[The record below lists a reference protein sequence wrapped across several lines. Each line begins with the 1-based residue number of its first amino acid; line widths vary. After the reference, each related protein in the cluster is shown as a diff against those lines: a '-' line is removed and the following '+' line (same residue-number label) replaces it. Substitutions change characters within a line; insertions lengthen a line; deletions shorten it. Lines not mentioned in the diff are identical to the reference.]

1 MRLNNKGITS
11 VELLVCFIIV
21 STIVVSMYNLILN
34 YRNREQIEEVN
45 NEVVAFSNNLQEV
58 IQSDLVMGHLVS
70 VSNVSV
76 DGYSATLTFDSPN
89 NYTTT
94 ITIKPN
100 EGVISY
106 GKSGDVIDYE
116 IPGIADLMLSPDS
129 SIEYIP
135 ATNGYL
141 KITIILTH
149 PNFTD
154 ETYSFMI
161 NCPVNYAY

>member
-34 YRNREQIEEVN
+34 YRNREQIGEVN

-70 VSNVSV
+70 VSNVSA
-76 DGYSATLTFDSPN
+76 DSYSATLTFDSPN

>member
-1 MRLNNKGITS
+1 MNLNKKGITS
-11 VELLVCFIIV
+11 VELLVCFIII

-34 YRNREQIEEVN
+34 YRNREQIEEIN
-45 NEVVAFSNNLQEV
+45 NEVIAFSNNLQQV

-76 DGYSATLTFDSPN
+76 DGYSATFTFDTPN
-89 NYTTT
+89 SYTTT

-129 SIEYIP
+129 SITYIP

>member
-1 MRLNNKGITS
+1 MNLNKKGITS
-11 VELLVCFIIV
+11 VELLVCFIII

-34 YRNREQIEEVN
+34 YRNREQIEEIN
-45 NEVVAFSNNLQEV
+45 NEVIAFSNNLQQV

-76 DGYSATLTFDSPN
+76 DGYSATFTFDTPN
-89 NYTTT
+89 SYTTT

-129 SIEYIP
+129 SITYIP

-141 KITIILTH
+141 QINIILTH
-149 PNFTD
+149 PNF
-154 ETYSFMI
+154 ENGTYSFMI

>member
-70 VSNVSV
+70 VSNVSA
-76 DGYSATLTFDSPN
+76 DSYSATLTFDSPN